1 MSTGSLAFKATTSGA
16 TCGAI
21 LNKRPT
27 ELTRLNP
34 ELPEELEQMTCKALE
49 KERGLR
55 YQNASD
61 LKADLARLKRDL
73 DSGKSVVPAGK
84 ADRGK
89 EQPSIAVLPFVNFS
103 QDPENDYF
111 SDGLAEELIN
121 ALMGIEDLRIAARTS
136 AFNFKGS
143 KKSIPEI
150 GKELNVATVLE
161 GSVRKA
167 GNRLRITA
175 QLINVANGYYLWS
188 EHGNG
193 GLLLLSICLS
203 RGDYRFTGI
212 QVPFQSCQIR
222 FQVGSILIAQPAF
235 FLQGLTNH
243 LLQFFGQFR
252 IEACQLCWPFV
263 QDRTAGG
270 ARGGGFER

>member
-16 TCGAI
+16 TYGAI

-175 QLINVANGYYLWS
+175 QLINVANGYSLWS
-188 EHGNG
+188 ERYDREMEYVFAIQDEIASMIVDKLRVKLVG
-193 GLLLLSICLS
+193 GSKSDAPFDRLERRKRRRQAVFS
-203 RGDYRFTGI
+203 RR
-212 QVPFQSCQIR
+212 
-222 FQVGSILIAQPAF
+222 L
-235 FLQGLTNH
+235 
-243 LLQFFGQFR
+243 
-252 IEACQLCWPFV
+252 
-263 QDRTAGG
+263 
-270 ARGGGFER
+270 